1 MYELISK
8 NVCIHKL
15 GYRVNEYNNTY
26 NTIKMIESELSNY
39 ESKSCLKERCSI
51 KTSKF
56 AKTNLANLNQ
66 ILENYILINSKL
78 LLLIYVSY
86 VML

>member
-39 ESKSCLKERCSI
+39 ETKSCLKERCSI
-51 KTSKF
+51 KTLSDKICHHYSSF
-56 AKTNLANLNQ
+56 FIRLWTKYLSEVGNMQ
-66 ILENYILINSKL
+66 QQ
-78 LLLIYVSY
+78 
-86 VML
+86 M